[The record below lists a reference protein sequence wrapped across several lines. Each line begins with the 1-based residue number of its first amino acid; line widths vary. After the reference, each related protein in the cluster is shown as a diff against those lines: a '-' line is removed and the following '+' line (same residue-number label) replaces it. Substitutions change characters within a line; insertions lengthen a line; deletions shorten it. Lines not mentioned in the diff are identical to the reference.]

1 MHFLKELMLTCLIHP
16 TLFKKNKKLHMIE
29 ELYSW
34 GEKNVFLF
42 GSKHSNEEKNV
53 LFICEKITHKG

>member
-1 MHFLKELMLTCLIHP
+1 MLNSPHII
-16 TLFKKNKKLHMIE
+16 KKKKKLHMIE

-42 GSKHSNEEKNV
+42 GSKHSNEEKMCFLYV
-53 LFICEKITHKG
+53 KK